1 MPHCILLLTKPK
13 EYKLSEPLSDIIQR
27 RAVVDYVT
35 GSSFEQCLYKMYD
48 KLQGAPSKGVN
59 SVCKG
64 VVDNNNV
71 FHPDLKIN
79 DQSRRYSSTTC

>member
-1 MPHCILLLTKPK
+1 MRYCILLLTKPK

-64 VVDNNNV
+64 VVDDNDV
-71 FHPDLKIN
+71 FYPDLKN
-79 DQSRRYSSTTC
+79 DQGRRYSSTTC